1 MRDGPDPVRLS
12 AKGGAVRRLV
22 LVVAVVPAVS
32 LLGASA
38 AALPARPHWAITDLA
53 ASTGW
58 SGEAQLINERGRIA
72 GVVYGTTTYQPFLW
86 DRGRTTL
93 LGTLRG
99 TTNASPIAINERGD
113 VIGFAT
119 TKRGAFRGFVWRTGG
134 MIDLGTL
141 GGRETSPSDENDRGD
156 IVGWSK
162 TRSGQMHAF
171 LWRNGKMRDLGA
183 GAASAVDEQGRVVG
197 STRYGTNTRAWLWE
211 NGTKT
216 DLGSLGGADVHP
228 SVLNERRV
236 VAGLGTTASPADG
249 WHAFLWENGRMRD
262 LGTLPGG
269 SSSMVAAL
277 NEHGAVV
284 GWSFPSSGESH
295 AVLWRNGAV
304 TDLGNG
310 RYDSDSFASSINEH
324 GQVVGSIGERAELGR
339 DEATDAFVWQNGR
352 RTLLPT
358 LGGPQTGASRINDR
372 GQIVGSSTVRGGAK
386 HPVLWTLR
394 G

>member
-1 MRDGPDPVRLS
+1 AAPSARPRASTSPSRRRAPGSPTGARSTSARRRRASAGCRTRSPAPARRSRCGSSSRRMRTRACASVCPPARRSGTWSSGAPRWRPTPAARSTSATATARCSSAPPSGDDLRPGGRPPTTPARRIRRFLRSAAARMRDGPDPVRLS

-249 WHAFLWENGRMRD
+249 WHAFLWENGR
-262 LGTLPGG
+262 
-269 SSSMVAAL
+269 
-277 NEHGAVV
+277 
-284 GWSFPSSGESH
+284 
-295 AVLWRNGAV
+295 
-304 TDLGNG
+304 
-310 RYDSDSFASSINEH
+310 
-324 GQVVGSIGERAELGR
+324 
-339 DEATDAFVWQNGR
+339 
-352 RTLLPT
+352 
-358 LGGPQTGASRINDR
+358 
-372 GQIVGSSTVRGGAK
+372 
-386 HPVLWTLR
+386 
-394 G
+394 